1 MTEEVKKVGRKPR
14 KRSPRPNNNG
24 RYPGLGEVLR
34 QKWQDPVWRAAIME
48 KRKAAGLKRK
58 QKRNFRQGVPD
69 GMRKAEAE
77 ALWAQ
82 AAVVADRFI
91 KIMEDTGEL
100 PEVVVPGSE
109 EEMAKSALRE
119 ACAYAFSPMTDAK
132 TKQSYLSLIL
142 NFTKAKPETKSK
154 ITLDK
159 SEEWLAAVAEDM
171 KSDGR
176 DGA

>member
-1 MTEEVKKVGRKPR
+1 MTEQLKEVGRKPR
-14 KRSPRPNNNG
+14 KRSPRPHNNG
-24 RYPGLGEVLR
+24 RCPGLGEYLR
-34 QKWQDPVWRAAIME
+34 QKWQDPEWRAAIME
-48 KRKAAGLKRK
+48 KRKAAGLERK
-58 QKRNFRQGVPD
+58 QKRNFRQGIPD

-91 KIMEDTGEL
+91 KLMEDTGEL
-100 PEVVVPGSE
+100 PVVPTSE

-119 ACAYAFSPMTDAK
+119 ACTYAFSPLTDAK